1 LPQIMMGVKKYFL
14 LFLILVST
22 LTLSAQNEVRP
33 DGDKI
38 VWVLL
43 ILLATA
49 ILFFVFRK
57 RESRK
62 QPLFVRQRI
71 KTELEKNRLYFPD
84 YLTLTVKNIGNTDV
98 DLDRP
103 LLIFD
108 NFWLK
113 RKFRLKGM
121 DNRTFYPLYMVKN
134 YIHSLQIDLNH
145 FYSYDRKLKRY
156 PKVKIILFNVKGK
169 RLGSNSIYLRKTLI
183 KF

>member
-1 LPQIMMGVKKYFL
+1 MLGVKKYFL
-14 LFLILVST
+14 LILILVST
-22 LTLSAQNEVRP
+22 LNLSAQNEVRP

-43 ILLATA
+43 IFLATA

-57 RESRK
+57 KESRK

-71 KTELEKNRLYFPD
+71 KIVLEKNRLYFPD
-84 YLTLTVKNIGNTDV
+84 YLTLTVKNIGNTDI

-113 RKFRLKGM
+113 RKFRLKGIE
-121 DNRTFYPLYMVKN
+121 NRSFYPLYMVKN
-134 YIHSLQIDLNH
+134 YTHTLQIDLNH

-156 PKVKIILFNVKGK
+156 PKAKIILFDVKGK
-169 RLGSNSIYLRKTLI
+169 RLGSDSVYLRKTLV
-183 KF
+183 KY